1 MPQRYALAVN
11 KNWRITFGW
20 HEDAAIDVDLEDYHR
35 GVHSRDREPVMRKR
49 VPSPPHPS
57 LTRRTRVACCA
68 GFVLPDLDRP
78 MTEIARSL
86 GISRQLLYSIV
97 NEKAPVTPEVA
108 VRLGKLCGNGPRLWV
123 NMQAAYDLWHAERKV
138 DVSKI
143 PTLTSRD
150 AA

>member
-1 MPQRYALAVN
+1 M
-11 KNWRITFGW
+11 T
-20 HEDAAIDVDLEDYHR
+20 
-35 GVHSRDREPVMRKR
+35 VHSKPRRDPRRP
-49 VPSPPHPS
+49 PSHPGA
-57 LTRRTRVACCA
+57 LLRAV
-68 GFVLPDLDRP
+68 VLPDLGRP

-138 DVSKI
+138 DVSRI
-143 PTLTSRD
+143 PTLAPPSE

>member
-1 MPQRYALAVN
+1 
-11 KNWRITFGW
+11 
-20 HEDAAIDVDLEDYHR
+20 
-35 GVHSRDREPVMRKR
+35 MRKR
-49 VPSPPHPS
+49 PPIRRHPS
-57 LTRRTRVACCA
+57 IEPSHPGALLRE
-68 GFVLPDLDRP
+68 FILPDLDRS

-143 PTLTSRD
+143 PTLAHQD
-150 AA
+150 AAE

>member
-1 MPQRYALAVN
+1 
-11 KNWRITFGW
+11 
-20 HEDAAIDVDLEDYHR
+20 
-35 GVHSRDREPVMRKR
+35 MRKR
-49 VPSPPHPS
+49 TPIPRHPS
-57 LTRRTRVACCA
+57 LEPTHPGA
-68 GFVLPDLDRP
+68 VLREFTLPELNRP
-78 MTEIARSL
+78 MAEIARSL

-143 PTLTSRD
+143 PTLGSQD

>member
-1 MPQRYALAVN
+1 
-11 KNWRITFGW
+11 
-20 HEDAAIDVDLEDYHR
+20 
-35 GVHSRDREPVMRKR
+35 MRKH
-49 VPSPPHPS
+49 VPIPPHPS
-57 LTRRTRVACCA
+57 LEPSHPGALLREFT
-68 GFVLPDLDRP
+68 LPDLDRP
-78 MTEIARSL
+78 MTEIARAL

-143 PTLTSRD
+143 PTLGSRD

>member
-1 MPQRYALAVN
+1 MTKRRPILPDPR
-11 KNWRITFGW
+11 
-20 HEDAAIDVDLEDYHR
+20 
-35 GVHSRDREPVMRKR
+35 REP
-49 VPSPPHPS
+49 SHPGG
-57 LTRRTRVACCA
+57 LLRRT
-68 GFVLPDLDRP
+68 VLPELNRP

-123 NMQAAYDLWHAERKV
+123 NMQANYDLWHAECKV

-143 PTLTSRD
+143 PTLTQRD
-150 AA
+150 AAE

>member
-1 MPQRYALAVN
+1 
-11 KNWRITFGW
+11 
-20 HEDAAIDVDLEDYHR
+20 
-35 GVHSRDREPVMRKR
+35 MRKHR
-49 VPSPPHPS
+49 PILPHPSVEPPHPGS
-57 LTRRTRVACCA
+57 LLKE
-68 GFVLPDLDRP
+68 FVLPDLDRP

-123 NMQAAYDLWHAERKV
+123 NMQAAYDLWQAERKV

-143 PTLTSRD
+143 PTLAPPSE
-150 AA
+150 AAE

>member
-1 MPQRYALAVN
+1 
-11 KNWRITFGW
+11 
-20 HEDAAIDVDLEDYHR
+20 
-35 GVHSRDREPVMRKR
+35 MRKR
-49 VPSPPHPS
+49 VPIPPHPS
-57 LTRRTRVACCA
+57 LEPTHPGAVLREFT
-68 GFVLPDLDRP
+68 LPDLDRP
-78 MTEIARSL
+78 MAEIARSL

-143 PTLTSRD
+143 PTLSSRD

>member
-1 MPQRYALAVN
+1 
-11 KNWRITFGW
+11 
-20 HEDAAIDVDLEDYHR
+20 
-35 GVHSRDREPVMRKR
+35 MRKR
-49 VPSPPHPS
+49 APIPPHPS
-57 LTRRTRVACCA
+57 LEPTHPGALLREFT
-68 GFVLPDLDRP
+68 LPDLDRP
-78 MTEIARSL
+78 MTEIARAL

-143 PTLTSRD
+143 PTLSSRN

>member
-1 MPQRYALAVN
+1 MPR
-11 KNWRITFGW
+11 
-20 HEDAAIDVDLEDYHR
+20 
-35 GVHSRDREPVMRKR
+35 RK
-49 VPSPPHPS
+49 PIPPHPS
-57 LTRRTRVACCA
+57 LEPTHPGAVLRE
-68 GFVLPDLDRP
+68 FVLPDLDRP

-143 PTLTSRD
+143 PTLAPRD